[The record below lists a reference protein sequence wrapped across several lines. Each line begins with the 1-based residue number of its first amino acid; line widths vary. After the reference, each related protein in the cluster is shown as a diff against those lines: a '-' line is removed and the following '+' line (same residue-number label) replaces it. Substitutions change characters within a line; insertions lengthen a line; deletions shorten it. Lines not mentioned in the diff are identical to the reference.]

1 MILMVNSVKKILIS
15 IQNNTIIFS
24 YKTSN
29 SSISNDLINTN
40 IISNNEL
47 IFSDIYIKENSK
59 ILSSFIKEL
68 AIQYNISKIMISK
81 IDLAPLIL
89 NLMKKAT
96 SITELEIKEDESL
109 TYEICELLISIN
121 HIKKITCYT
130 LQPFMIELLDKNG
143 ITASSRCEILYLSN
157 FMEKN
162 NLLRYSNI
170 YYKTNIRI
178 TFPLS
183 LEDLKDF
190 EDFLKINKYLKVIHI
205 NRLINNELENL
216 VNILIKHNR
225 HNLKIVIHENVTD
238 EKQAEYLKNK
248 NKTYKKKYKIY
259 LSLEY
264 SKEYLDK
271 NIFKQAITNTL
282 KVCGLIVSSLVILVV
297 TYIGVSNYVSLK
309 QVNAIQEDLA
319 EVIEVTDPTEIIEQK
334 NEENLEQAQ
343 IEETPLEDIKMI
355 TNTELAS
362 LLTVNE
368 DVVGK
373 LIVNNTNVDYPVV
386 QAKDNDYYLDHNNNK
401 EKNAN
406 GWIYLDFRNDAMN
419 LDKNNIIYGHNM
431 YYSGVM
437 FGTLHKTYNSNWY
450 TNPENQII
458 TYDTLYEDMQ
468 FKIFSIYKV
477 PDTNDYLKV
486 FFDDDTDFLE
496 FADMI
501 TKRSIYDFNVPINAD
516 DKIITL
522 STCSNNGTKRLV
534 IHAVLI
540 DE

>member
-89 NLMKKAT
+89 NLMKKAA

-386 QAKDNDYYLDHNNNK
+386 QAKDNDYYLDHNINK

-501 TKRSIYDFNVPINAD
+501 TKRSIYDFNVPIDAD